1 MVGVRLSFADWLVV
15 PTVLEPVGDDPWPTL
30 YARPEVGVVVWILRL
45 IGLNEATTTAAT
57 SRPCRTA
64 YRPALRLA
72 DESIG
77 CRFAS
82 VYPAV

>member
-1 MVGVRLSFADWLVV
+1 VIGVRVGFTDWLVV
-15 PTVLEPVGDDPWPTL
+15 PTVLEPIFDDARPTL
-30 YARPEVGVVVWILRL
+30 AARPEVGVVIWILRL